1 MGGTQLLF
9 LNNRG
14 YVGKERLYL
23 FPAVAYHANNGI
35 DARSVCGIDD
45 PTNKGLTK
53 NLVSHLG
60 FR

>member
-1 MGGTQLLF
+1 MGSTQLLF

-23 FPAVAYHANNGI
+23 LPAVAHHANNGI
-35 DARSVCGIDD
+35 DARSMRGIDD

-53 NLVSHLG
+53 NLVSHLW